1 MIKNIKDLGKD
12 SFYYGLSTVVGQ
24 IAGIILVPFFTSELT
39 PFDYGIIS
47 MIGFIVTFAGPIS
60 GLALDTGLFRFF
72 TIGKSEFT
80 RNQYF
85 STAAITKLISTSFF
99 SIIFILLY
107 RIINSLFFENYLQFL
122 TFVIIVATFWI
133 DSFSSLS
140 IAVLRSERKI
150 KLIAINNIINFIGS
164 IFLSVL
170 FVLILKM
177 GVIGAVWAS
186 FFTSIIKVL
195 LYLKVNR
202 GIFGIKYFNFKAQK
216 ELLKYCLPLVPHKI
230 QGNITGLFTIF
241 IINQKLGL
249 VYSGYYSLASK
260 VAKPFSMIV
269 TIVQQ
274 SWTPFKFHI
283 HKNDLNPKRSFSELI
298 SFYWL
303 FLLVV
308 FFIVSQIAPFVF
320 KELIDSRYHEAIF
333 YVPFLMTISLFL
345 AFYFTVTTGFELE
358 ENQNPIILSS
368 LVPMLFIITFSILLI
383 DFYRPYVFFVIQSLA
398 PLISAL
404 IIYPRARK
412 IIEIDY
418 HIPSFLI
425 LFLLT
430 IIMIYFTY
438 ITESIGLVVLINISF
453 FVLIGIFAARIFTL
467 ERIVNS
473 IKSLKSRLVFKDFFL

>member
-1 MIKNIKDLGKD
+1 MIKNIKELGKD
-12 SFYYGLSTVVGQ
+12 SIYYGLSSVVGQ

-39 PFDYGIIS
+39 PFDYGILG

-72 TIGKSEFT
+72 TIGKSDFT

-85 STAAITKLISTSFF
+85 STAAITKLMSTSIF
-99 SIIFILLY
+99 SIIFVLSFK
-107 RIINSLFFENYLQFL
+107 IINGLFFENYLQFS
-122 TFVIIVATFWI
+122 TFITIVATFWI

-140 IAVLRSERKI
+140 IAVLRSERKT
-150 KLIAINNIINFIGS
+150 KLIAVNNLVNFTGS

-195 LYLKVNR
+195 LYINVNR
-202 GIFGIKYFNFKAQK
+202 GIFGLKYFNFKAQK

-230 QGNITGLFTIF
+230 QGNITGLFTSF

-283 HKNDLNPKRSFSELI
+283 HKNDLNPKKSFSELI

-303 FLLVV
+303 FLIVI
-308 FFIVSQIAPFVF
+308 FFIIAQIAPFLF
-320 KELIDSRYHEAIF
+320 KQLIDSRYHEAIF

-358 ENQNPIILSS
+358 ANQNPIILSS
-368 LVPMLFIITFSILLI
+368 LAPMLFIIIFSILLI
-383 DFYRPYVFFVIQSLA
+383 DFYKPYVFFVIQSLA

-412 IIEIDY
+412 VIEIEY
-418 HIPSFLI
+418 HIPSFSI
-425 LFLLT
+425 LFLIS

-438 ITESIGLVVLINISF
+438 NTVSIGLLVFINISF
-453 FVLIGIFAARIFTL
+453 FILIGIFAVRIFTI

-473 IKSLKSRLVFKDFFL
+473 IKSLKSRLLS